1 MSKITF
7 IYIAVFVFLLQI
19 EQLEYQYL
27 DMIQFAICGFLIMT
41 LGISHGGIDNILHQN
56 KTNSSDKLF
65 IPIYIIAGLVN
76 ASLWFIFPNLAF
88 FLFILISAYHFG
100 QSQFVEYRSGISSID
115 KLLYFSWGLTLL
127 FGLIHF
133 NKFDVLSSDWYGS
146 ITIPLMSFML
156 EYSVP
161 LFMSVLFITIS
172 VMLFK
177 LVSKEISIQ
186 DFFLELFQIF
196 LICFTFKTFSVIVGF
211 TMYFIILHSLRV
223 LNHEYK
229 YLKAKS
235 IFRSNFEFV
244 KLLMPFTLLSIVGI
258 ILIISGIVFF
268 NVNISY
274 ALLALILT
282 SSVTMPHSYVME
294 IFYNNNKAIRV
305 H

>member
-1 MSKITF
+1 MNKITF

-27 DMIQFAICGFLIMT
+27 DLIQFTICGVLIMT

-56 KTNSSDKLF
+56 KTNRSNKLF
-65 IPIYIIAGLVN
+65 IPIYILAGLIN

-88 FLFILISAYHFG
+88 FLFITISAYHFG
-100 QSQFVEYRSGISSID
+100 QSQFIEYQNGIRFLD
-115 KLLYFSWGLTLL
+115 KLLYFAWGLTLL

-133 NKFDVLSSDWYGS
+133 NKLDILSSKWFNTIS
-146 ITIPLMSFML
+146 IPLMSAIL
-156 EYSVP
+156 DYSIS
-161 LFMSVLFITIS
+161 LYISTLAITIF
-172 VMLFK
+172 VLLFK
-177 LVSKEISIQ
+177 LSRKEMLIQ
-186 DFFLELFQIF
+186 NFFLELFQIF
-196 LICFTFKTFSVIVGF
+196 LISFTFKTLSLIVGF

-235 IFRSNFEFV
+235 IFKSNIEFV
-244 KLLMPFTLLSIVGI
+244 KLLIPLTLLSIIGI
-258 ILIISGIVFF
+258 LLIISAIILF

-282 SSVTMPHSYVME
+282 SSVTMPHTYVME
-294 IFYNNNKAIRV
+294 IFYNDNKAVRIN
-305 H
+305 